1 VPGVFAAGDVRH
13 GSTKRVAGAVGE
25 GAMAA
30 ALAHRRLD
38 ELAPDTPPI
47 AAEAIGGA
55 IYALIYDQVK
65 AKGPES
71 MPELVPM
78 ATYMTLA
85 PFLGAEEAFA
95 LANGDS

>member
-1 VPGVFAAGDVRH
+1 MSAQSSQKELLQRH
-13 GSTKRVAGAVGE
+13 SQT
-25 GAMAA
+25 
-30 ALAHRRLD
+30 
-38 ELAPDTPPI
+38 
-47 AAEAIGGA
+47 
-55 IYALIYDQVK
+55 IYALVYDQVK

-71 MPELVPM
+71 LPELVPM

>member
-1 VPGVFAAGDVRH
+1 MEGLEALLQPGYD
-13 GSTKRVAGAVGE
+13 
-25 GAMAA
+25 
-30 ALAHRRLD
+30 
-38 ELAPDTPPI
+38 LAPDTPPI

-55 IYALIYDQVK
+55 VSALVYDQVK

-85 PFLGAEEAFA
+85 PFLGAEEAYA
-95 LANGDS
+95 LANGEDGKR